1 MRIITGRARGMKLL
15 PPKDYAVRPTSDRV
29 KEALFNII
37 KDRIAGAVVLDAF
50 GGTGNLALEAWSR
63 GAGADAI
70 IRHTDAIK
78 GIADAKGNGEIY
90 DLVFSDPPYDK
101 GLNEALYKALCQ
113 HGILRDGGLL
123 VLEHS
128 LLEDPREY
136 VKAGTEIRIEKYGDT
151 KISLIEW
158 KSL

>member
-63 GAGADAI
+63 GARKVVLFDKNRESLRLIRFNVEKAKAGADAI

-78 GIADAKGNGEIY
+78 GIADARVMGKSMILFFPTPLMIKDSMRPCTRRSANTASFATA
-90 DLVFSDPPYDK
+90 VFWF
-101 GLNEALYKALCQ
+101 LN
-113 HGILRDGGLL
+113 IP
-123 VLEHS
+123 S
-128 LLEDPREY
+128 L
-136 VKAGTEIRIEKYGDT
+136 
-151 KISLIEW
+151 KIPGSM
-158 KSL
+158 

>member
-63 GAGADAI
+63 GARKVVLFDKNRESLRKRQRQGLTPLSVIPMPSRALPTPRVMGKSMI
-70 IRHTDAIK
+70 LFFPTPLMIK
-78 GIADAKGNGEIY
+78 DSMRPCTRRSANTASFATAV
-90 DLVFSDPPYDK
+90 LWF
-101 GLNEALYKALCQ
+101 LN
-113 HGILRDGGLL
+113 IP
-123 VLEHS
+123 S
-128 LLEDPREY
+128 L
-136 VKAGTEIRIEKYGDT
+136 
-151 KISLIEW
+151 KIPGSM
-158 KSL
+158 

>member
-63 GAGADAI
+63 GARKVVLFDKNRESLRLIRFNVEKAKAGADAI

-78 GIADAKGNGEIY
+78 GIADVFGTQLIAEGIETRD
-90 DLVFSDPPYDK
+90 DLR
-101 GLNEALYKALCQ
+101 A
-113 HGILRDGGLL
+113 LRDL
-123 VLEHS
+123 
-128 LLEDPREY
+128 DIPDR
-136 VKAGTEIRIEKYGDT
+136 
-151 KISLIEW
+151 
-158 KSL
+158 KSVV